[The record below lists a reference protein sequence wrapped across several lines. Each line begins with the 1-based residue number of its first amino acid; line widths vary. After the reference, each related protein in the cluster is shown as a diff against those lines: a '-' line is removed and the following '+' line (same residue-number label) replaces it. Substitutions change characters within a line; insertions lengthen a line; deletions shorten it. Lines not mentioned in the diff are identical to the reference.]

1 MYHKFYLYGLDLFA
15 AGATWN
21 FRKCHSCCGQIS
33 GNNMTMWINTVDL
46 PCVHHVLAA
55 KVCPSE
61 RAQIPHVSQLAVSKK
76 RYSTTIH
83 IHWFKMSFSPT
94 PKKYS
99 QIFGRCANTILC
111 LTICLSW
118 SLGDKF
124 FRMAKTRLEVN
135 IPSYNAPKVFGR
147 ENKNILRTWQGSVYD
162 CSSAAFLQSPS
173 SHSKRRMDW
182 SAIFL
187 W

>member
-1 MYHKFYLYGLDLFA
+1 MSFLLRS
-15 AGATWN
+15 N
-21 FRKCHSCCGQIS
+21 FREQHDH
-33 GNNMTMWINTVDL
+33 VDQYSRSAMRT
-46 PCVHHVLAA
+46 PCLGRQGMPVRKGANST
-55 KVCPSE
+55 CFTTC
-61 RAQIPHVSQLAVSKK
+61 RVSKK